1 MYQISLPKIHK
12 EGFLFIGIFFV
23 IALIFMAIND
33 FLGYIGFILTAWC
46 AYFFRDPDRVVP
58 QKEGLIVSP
67 ADGVVHAIVE
77 DAETPE
83 EMDLPKGKWTRVSI
97 FLNVFNVHVNRVP
110 VGGTITKSIY
120 HPGKFLNAS
129 LDKAS
134 KDNERQ
140 SLVVET
146 TDGKAK
152 KGVKIGFTQIAGL
165 VARRIRCDI
174 RESDVVTTGQRF
186 GLIRF
191 GSRCDIYLPSTMTPQ
206 VIKGQKTIAGE
217 TIIADMLDDKAK
229 PIDGKII

>member
-12 EGFLFIGIFFV
+12 EGFLFIGIFFLV
-23 IALIFMAIND
+23 TLILWAFND
-33 FLGYIGFILTAWC
+33 FFGFVGLVLTAWC
-46 AYFFRDPDRVVP
+46 AYFFRDPDRIVP
-58 QKEGLIVSP
+58 QKEGLILSP

-77 DAETPE
+77 DAETPS

-110 VGGTITKSIY
+110 IGGKLIKSIY

-146 TDGKAK
+146 TYGKSNI
-152 KGVKIGFTQIAGL
+152 KIGFTQIAGL
-165 VARRIRCDI
+165 IARRIRCDI
-174 RESDVVTTGQRF
+174 REDDHVQTGHRF

-191 GSRCDIYLPSTMTPQ
+191 GSRCDVYLPEGVSPK
-206 VIKGQKTIAGE
+206 VLVGQKTIAGE
-217 TIIADMLDDKAK
+217 SIIADLSDKAAAMTE
-229 PIDGKII
+229 GKIV

>member
-12 EGFLFIGIFFV
+12 EGFLFVGIFLV
-23 IALIFMAIND
+23 ITLILSLVHCV
-33 FLGYIGFILTAWC
+33 LGYVGLILTGWC

-58 QKEGLIVSP
+58 MQEGLIVSP

-83 EMDLPKGKWTRVSI
+83 EMDLPKGKWTRISI

-110 VGGTITKSIY
+110 LGGKITKSIY

-140 SLVVET
+140 SLVVE
-146 TDGKAK
+146 DADKN
-152 KGVKIGFTQIAGL
+152 VIGFTQVAGL
-165 VARRIRCDI
+165 IARRIRCDI
-174 RESDVVTTGQRF
+174 REGDDVKTGQRF

-191 GSRCDIYLPSTMTPQ
+191 GSRCDIYLPSTMVPQ
-206 VIKGQKTIAGE
+206 IIVGQKTIAGE
-217 TIIADMLDDKAK
+217 TVITDMKAK
-229 PIDGKII
+229 GAKPLEGEIL

>member
-12 EGFLFIGIFFV
+12 EGFLFVGIFLV
-23 IALIFMAIND
+23 IALILCLISSV
-33 FLGYIGFILTAWC
+33 LGYIGFILTGWC

-58 QKEGLIVSP
+58 TQEGVIVSP
-67 ADGVVHAIVE
+67 ADGVVHAIIE

-83 EMDLPKGKWTRVSI
+83 EMNLPKGKWTRVSI

-110 VGGTITKSIY
+110 LGGKIIKSVY

-146 TDGKAK
+146 ADK
-152 KGVKIGFTQIAGL
+152 KVIGFTQIAGL
-165 VARRIRCDI
+165 IARRIRCDI
-174 RESDVVTTGQRF
+174 REGDTVKTGQRF

-191 GSRCDIYLPSTMTPQ
+191 GSRCDVYLPSAMIPQ
-206 VIKGQKTIAGE
+206 IIVGQKTIAGE
-217 TIIADMLDDKAK
+217 TIIADMKAK
-229 PIDGKII
+229 GMKPLEGEIL

>member
-12 EGFLFIGIFFV
+12 EGFLFVGIF
-23 IALIFMAIND
+23 LIITLILSLIHSV
-33 FLGYIGFILTAWC
+33 LGYMGLILTGWC

-58 QKEGLIVSP
+58 TQDGLIVSP
-67 ADGVVHAIVE
+67 ADGVVHTIVE

-110 VGGTITKSIY
+110 LGGKIIKSIY

-146 TDGKAK
+146 EGKNI
-152 KGVKIGFTQIAGL
+152 IGFTQIAGL
-165 VARRIRCDI
+165 IARRIRCDI
-174 RESDVVTTGQRF
+174 REGDAVKTGQRF

-191 GSRCDIYLPSTMTPQ
+191 GSRCDIYLPSTLTPQ
-206 VIKGQKTIAGE
+206 IIVGQKTIAGE
-217 TIIADMLDDKAK
+217 TILADIKAK
-229 PIDGKII
+229 DTKPLEGEIL

>member
-12 EGFLFIGIFFV
+12 EGFLFVGIFLV
-23 IALIFMAIND
+23 ITLILFLISSV
-33 FLGYIGFILTAWC
+33 LGYIGLILTGWC

-58 QKEGLIVSP
+58 TQEGLIVSP
-67 ADGVVHAIVE
+67 ADGVVHVIE
-77 DAETPE
+77 ENAETPE
-83 EMDLPKGKWTRVSI
+83 EMNLPKGKWTRISI

-110 VGGTITKSIY
+110 LGGKIIKSIY

-146 TDGKAK
+146 ADK
-152 KGVKIGFTQIAGL
+152 KVIGFTQIAGL
-165 VARRIRCDI
+165 IARRIRCDI
-174 RESDVVTTGQRF
+174 REGDDVKTGQRF

-191 GSRCDIYLPSTMTPQ
+191 GSRCDIYLPSALVPQ
-206 VIKGQKTIAGE
+206 IIVGQKTIAGE
-217 TIIADMLDDKAK
+217 TVITDMKAK
-229 PIDGKII
+229 GAKPLEGEIL

>member
-1 MYQISLPKIHK
+1 MYQISLPKIHQ
-12 EGFLFIGIFFV
+12 EGFIFIGIFLV
-23 IALIFMAIND
+23 ATLILWAISD
-33 FLGYIGFILTAWC
+33 FLGYIGLVLTGWC

-77 DAETPE
+77 DAETPP

-110 VGGTITKSIY
+110 VGGKIIKSIY

-146 TDGKAK
+146 ADKSKT
-152 KGVKIGFTQIAGL
+152 KIGFTQIAGL
-165 VARRIRCDI
+165 IARRIRCDI
-174 RESDVVTTGQRF
+174 REDDDVQTGHRF

-191 GSRCDIYLPSTMTPQ
+191 GSRCDIFLPEGITPKLI
-206 VIKGQKTIAGE
+206 VGQKTIAGE
-217 TIIADMLDDKAK
+217 TILADLTDKSEKPLDGQ
-229 PIDGKII
+229 IV

>member
-12 EGFLFIGIFFV
+12 EGFLFIGIFLG
-23 IALIFMAIND
+23 ITLILSLLSSV
-33 FLGYIGFILTAWC
+33 LGYIGLILTGWC

-58 QKEGLIVSP
+58 TQEGLIVSP

-83 EMDLPKGKWTRVSI
+83 EMALPKGKWTRISI

-110 VGGTITKSIY
+110 LGGKIIKSVY

-134 KDNERQ
+134 KENERQ
-140 SLVVET
+140 ALVVET
-146 TDGKAK
+146 KTKEI
-152 KGVKIGFTQIAGL
+152 IGFTQIAGL
-165 VARRIRCDI
+165 IARRIRCDI
-174 RESDVVTTGQRF
+174 REQDEVKTGQRF

-191 GSRCDIYLPSTMTPQ
+191 GSRCDIYLPSSLVPQ
-206 VIKGQKTIAGE
+206 IIVGQKTIAGE
-217 TIIADMLDDKAK
+217 TIIANMAAKSAK
-229 PIDGKII
+229 PLEGEIL